1 MDAERFLS
9 SDGPVARR
17 LGNYQLRP
25 QQVEMATA
33 VNRAMNTGEHLV
45 VEAGTGVGKSFAYL
59 IPAISQVVN
68 HRRRVVISTHTISL
82 QEQLVNKD
90 IPFLQSIS
98 GEEFSAVL
106 CKGRGN
112 YICLRRL
119 EMAQQKAAH
128 LFEAHSQHD
137 DLEMVRNWAKNT
149 TDGSLTDLPRQPQW
163 SVWDK
168 VCAEHGNCLGRRC
181 KFYDGCFY
189 QASRKRIANGQLLI
203 CNHAIFFADL
213 ALRRIGASMLP
224 KYDLA
229 VLDEAHT
236 LEAVAADH
244 MGLSCGE
251 YGIMR
256 LLGGLYQPRTGR
268 GFLTGVKFCDS
279 QEALE
284 AARTAELEAQ
294 KFFDTLQ
301 NWKRQHAPPNGRLR
315 EKQVVENSLSPALDT
330 MEKALRQM
338 VRQLAASADKAL
350 PDVEDDPAEGNR
362 EGGMAFEIEKERFE
376 LSSLA
381 DQCHAQS
388 VSLGALL
395 NQQLEDSVYWIEEG
409 GLTRRKL
416 TLKSSPINVAAHL
429 RENLFKEI
437 KSVILTSATLATS
450 RGGTNGKI
458 SRAKKPASKSGL
470 EVEQMGQ
477 LPERMV
483 TATSAPASAAEPA
496 NGGPS
501 ATVQYSE
508 AATGEGPFAYLRQR
522 LGVKTGRDLVLGS
535 PFDYSRQVTLYLEA
549 NLPAPNEP
557 EFIPAAMARAIHY
570 IKQTQGRAFVLF
582 TSYSN
587 LTEAAKILRPEL
599 DRLGYPLLVQG
610 GDEGRSQLLKKF
622 RDTDHSV
629 LLGVDS
635 FWQGVDVQGEALSN
649 VIITRLP
656 FAVPD
661 KPLVQARMEAIEAGG
676 GNSFREYSLP
686 EALIKFKQGFGRLIR
701 TREDA
706 GIVVIL
712 DSRIVTKY
720 YGKHFIAA
728 LPDCTI
734 VRVDGNTA

>member
-1 MDAERFLS
+1 MDVERFLS

-25 QQVEMATA
+25 QQVEMAAA
-33 VNRAMNTGEHLV
+33 VNRAMNAGEHLV

-68 HRRRVVISTHTISL
+68 HRQRVVISTHTISL

-90 IPFLQSIS
+90 VPFLQSVS

-112 YICLRRL
+112 YICQRRL

-128 LFEAHSQHD
+128 LFAANAQHD
-137 DLEMVRNWAKNT
+137 DLEMIRHWSKKT

-203 CNHAIFFADL
+203 CNHAILFADL

-236 LEAVAADH
+236 LEAVAAEH

-251 YGIMR
+251 FSVMR

-279 QEALE
+279 QESLE

-294 KFFDTLQ
+294 NFFDTLQ

-315 EKQVVENSLSPALDT
+315 EKEVVENSLSPALDSV
-330 MEKALRQM
+330 EKALRQM

-350 PDVEDDPAEGNR
+350 PDVEDDPAEGNS

-388 VSLGALL
+388 VSLEALL

-437 KSVILTSATLATS
+437 KSVILTSATLATN
-450 RGGTNGKI
+450 RGGTVGKT
-458 SRAKKPASKSGL
+458 SRAKKSASRPGL
-470 EVEQMGQ
+470 EIEQAGG
-477 LPERMV
+477 
-483 TATSAPASAAEPA
+483 TATRPPA
-496 NGGPS
+496 NGAGQS
-501 ATVQYSE
+501 HTSQSSEIQYSE
-508 AATGEGPFAYLRQR
+508 TAASEGPFAYLRQR
-522 LGVKTGRDLVLGS
+522 LGVSTGRDLVLGS
-535 PFDYSRQVTLYLEA
+535 PFDYTRQVTLYLEA
-549 NLPAPNEP
+549 NLPSPNEP
-557 EFIPAAMARAIHY
+557 DFIPAAMARAIHY

-587 LTEAAKILRPEL
+587 LTEAANILRPEL
-599 DRLGYPLLVQG
+599 DRLGYPLLIQG

-661 KPLVQARMEAIEAGG
+661 KPLVQARMEAIEASG

-706 GIVVIL
+706 GIVVVL

-720 YGKHFIAA
+720 YGKHFITA
-728 LPDCTI
+728 LPDCKI
-734 VRVDGNTA
+734 VRVGGKTE

>member
-9 SDGPVARR
+9 SNGPVARR
-17 LGNYQLRP
+17 LGNYQMRP
-25 QQVEMATA
+25 QQVEMAAA
-33 VNRAMNTGEHLV
+33 VSRAMNAGEHLV

-90 IPFLQSIS
+90 IPFLQSVS

-106 CKGRGN
+106 CKGRSN
-112 YICLRRL
+112 YICQRRL

-128 LFEAHSQHD
+128 LFAAHSQHD
-137 DLEMVRNWAKNT
+137 DLEMIRTWSKKT

-181 KFYDGCFY
+181 KFYEGCFY

-224 KYDLA
+224 RYDLA
-229 VLDEAHT
+229 ILDEAHT

-251 YGIMR
+251 YSVMR

-284 AARTAELEAQ
+284 AVRTAEVEAQ
-294 KFFDTLQ
+294 TFFDSLQ
-301 NWKRQHAPPNGRLR
+301 NWKRQHAPPNGRVR
-315 EKQVVENSLSPALDT
+315 EKQVVENSLSPALDA

-338 VRQLAASADKAL
+338 VRQLAASAERAL
-350 PDVEDDPAEGNR
+350 PDVEDDPAEGNS
-362 EGGMAFEIEKERFE
+362 ESGIAFEIEKERFE

-381 DQCHAQS
+381 DQCQAQS
-388 VSLGALL
+388 VSLSALL
-395 NQQLEDSVYWIEEG
+395 TQQLEDSVYWIEDG

-450 RGGTNGKI
+450 RGGTAGKA
-458 SRAKKPASKSGL
+458 SRGNKSASRPDLEMEQAVPQDGL
-470 EVEQMGQ
+470 ETAAGV
-477 LPERMV
+477 PE
-483 TATSAPASAAEPA
+483 AAAQSA
-496 NGGPS
+496 NGGLS
-501 ATVQYSE
+501 TAVQYSQ
-508 AATGEGPFAYLRQR
+508 ATAGDGPFAYLRQR
-522 LGVKTGRDLVLGS
+522 LGVNTGRDLVLGS
-535 PFDYSRQVTLYLEA
+535 PFDYTRQVTLYLEA
-549 NLPAPNEP
+549 NLPSPNEP
-557 EFIPAAMARAIHY
+557 DFIPAAMARAIHY
-570 IKQTQGRAFVLF
+570 ITQTQGRAFVLF

-706 GIVVIL
+706 GIVVVL

-720 YGKHFIAA
+720 YGKHFITA
-728 LPDCTI
+728 LPDCKI
-734 VRVDGNTA
+734 VRVDSKAE